1 MCICY
6 FSKKE
11 RVVKMRKLNILV
23 IGLKTFGQSIVR
35 QLYDYNCDV
44 LAIDRDMER
53 VEEIADYATEA
64 IQLDIKDSTELKK
77 LSLDNFDVAVITMR
91 DIGTSIMAAML
102 CEEAGIPK
110 IIARSASNLHKKIL
124 EKIGVN
130 TIISPEQEMGIR
142 IAKGIMDINVMEAIK
157 ISENYDIVELK
168 AQEKWIGKTLRDLK
182 FRNHFGM
189 NVLLVKK
196 ENTKLTISPS
206 GDYEIEKGDRLVA
219 IDDKN
224 IGKE

>member
-1 MCICY
+1 
-6 FSKKE
+6 
-11 RVVKMRKLNILV
+11 MRKLNILV

-206 GDYEIEKGDRLVA
+206 GDYELEKGDRLVA

>member
-1 MCICY
+1 
-6 FSKKE
+6 
-11 RVVKMRKLNILV
+11 MRKLNILV
-23 IGLKTFGQSIVR
+23 IGLKTFGQSVVR

-91 DIGTSIMAAML
+91 DIGTNIMAAML

-110 IIARSASNLHKKIL
+110 IIARSASNLL
-124 EKIGVN
+124 
-130 TIISPEQEMGIR
+130 
-142 IAKGIMDINVMEAIK
+142 EAIK

-224 IGKE
+224 IGEE

>member
-1 MCICY
+1 
-6 FSKKE
+6 
-11 RVVKMRKLNILV
+11 MRKLNILV
-23 IGLKTFGQSIVR
+23 IGLKTFGQSVVR

-91 DIGTSIMAAML
+91 DIGTNIMTAML

-110 IIARSASNLHKKIL
+110 IIARSTSNLHKKIL

-130 TIISPEQEMGIR
+130 TIISPEQEIGIR
-142 IAKGIMDINVMEAIK
+142 IAKGIMD

-196 ENTKLTISPS
+196 ENTKLAISPS

-224 IGKE
+224 IGEE